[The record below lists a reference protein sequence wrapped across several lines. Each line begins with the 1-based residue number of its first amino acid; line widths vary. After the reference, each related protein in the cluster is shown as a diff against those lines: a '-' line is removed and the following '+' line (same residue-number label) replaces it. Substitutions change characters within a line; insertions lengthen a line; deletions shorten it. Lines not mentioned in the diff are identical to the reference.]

1 MCSIFP
7 DEILSL
13 FKLLLHFLHLPVSL
27 LKFQSYKQ
35 PIIMTAQEAK
45 LFVGQLNQKATE
57 EDVRQLFN
65 FYGEVRH
72 VNIVRKNGE
81 STGSAFVTYP
91 SSVEADAAILALHN
105 KYNMERER
113 PLQVSY
119 AMRTGVVSPFGLAHS
134 EKVSNENP
142 SNPKLSR

>member
-1 MCSIFP
+1 MS
-7 DEILSL
+7 
-13 FKLLLHFLHLPVSL
+13 
-27 LKFQSYKQ
+27 
-35 PIIMTAQEAK
+35 TTTEAK

-134 EKVSNENP
+134 EKVSSENP